1 MGGEEKE
8 RENANNSSGKELRN
22 RQLLDRNIES
32 KEFCFVVFLNVEDVG
47 MLMEMIQE
55 K

>member
-8 RENANNSSGKELRN
+8 RENANNSSEKELRN
-22 RQLLDRNIES
+22 GQLLDKDVES
-32 KEFCFVVFLNVEDVG
+32 KEFCFVVGDVG